1 MKQEFKGKINQF
13 QVTSGGAV
21 KVVLLADTTDVD
33 LNNLS
38 EIKKIGDVK
47 VNVENLQAELIDD
60 DQVTDGQ
67 TEMIDEDSK
76 VSEEAVGDDD

>member
-1 MKQEFKGKINQF
+1 MKQEFKAEINQF

-38 EIKKIGDVK
+38 EIKK
-47 VNVENLQAELIDD
+47 NR
-60 DQVTDGQ
+60 
-67 TEMIDEDSK
+67 
-76 VSEEAVGDDD
+76 

>member
-1 MKQEFKGKINQF
+1 MKQEFKAEINQF

-38 EIKKIGDVK
+38 EIKEIGDVK
-47 VNVENLQAELIDD
+47 VNVENLQTELIDD
-60 DQVTDGQ
+60 DQETDGQ
-67 TEMIDEDSK
+67 TEMIKEDGK
-76 VSEEAVGDDD
+76 VNEDAIGDDD